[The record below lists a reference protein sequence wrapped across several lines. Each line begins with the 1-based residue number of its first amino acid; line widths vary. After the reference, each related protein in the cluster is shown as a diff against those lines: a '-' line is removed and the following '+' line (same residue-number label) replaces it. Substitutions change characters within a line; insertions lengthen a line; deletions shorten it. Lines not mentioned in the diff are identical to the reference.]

1 MDFPYDINIKNKK
14 DAKKV
19 LKNFCTNCPQYYNNC
34 KKAIYMQCREVKK
47 QIAEEYKISD

>member
-1 MDFPYDINIKNKK
+1 MILTLRIKK